1 MKTAEYVFFHS
12 ITYHSIA
19 IYHSMTHQSMAHHS
33 MTHHS
38 MTHHSI
44 IYVSHSKTSHDQ
56 QTTTIGKMPARAWPP
71 FQPKEDKI
79 EMIRTILKECK
90 EQTPYSDSCTSYE
103 FDLATSLLFNNVSG
117 TEALDIHITRKR
129 GHSQAMVAVGVMLT
143 GGIGVDR
150 DETLGMRYLDDAT
163 PVMHRA
169 STRSGRFF
177 SRGYR

>member
-1 MKTAEYVFFHS
+1 
-12 ITYHSIA
+12 
-19 IYHSMTHQSMAHHS
+19 
-33 MTHHS
+33 
-38 MTHHSI
+38 
-44 IYVSHSKTSHDQ
+44 
-56 QTTTIGKMPARAWPP
+56 MPARAWPP

-117 TEALDIHITRKR
+117 TEALEMYTSLANR

-150 DETLGMRYLDDAT
+150 DETLGMQYLDDA
-163 PVMHRA
+163 VRA
-169 STRSGRFF
+169 GDAQGF
-177 SRGYR
+177 YEI